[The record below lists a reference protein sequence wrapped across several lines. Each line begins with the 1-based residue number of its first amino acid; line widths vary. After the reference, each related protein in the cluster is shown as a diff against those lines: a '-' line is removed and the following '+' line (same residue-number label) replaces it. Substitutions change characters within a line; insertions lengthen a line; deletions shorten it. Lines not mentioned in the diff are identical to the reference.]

1 MKIKWLMLLVLV
13 LFVVQPFSVS
23 AHTSLTNSNP
33 EEGAVLT
40 ENVERIRLTFDAPIE
55 KTSTLE
61 LKTAEGE
68 TVPLEKPLIIGNELS
83 AVLKQE
89 LEQGT
94 YLITWKLISEDGHP
108 VEGTIRFEAMPATE
122 ETVQPEAVEE
132 AEEAAP
138 TVDTEQASIVPT
150 ESTES
155 TESVKPGL
163 VPTVLPWV
171 VAGLVLAIVATL
183 LLLRRRKRS

>member
-1 MKIKWLMLLVLV
+1 MKIKWFVLFV
-13 LFVVQPFSVS
+13 LILFVVQPFSVS

-33 EEGAVLT
+33 EEGAVLK

-132 AEEAAP
+132 AAP

>member
-1 MKIKWLMLLVLV
+1 MKIKWLMLLVLIV
-13 LFVVQPFSVS
+13 FVVQPFSVS

-33 EEGAVLT
+33 EEGAVLK

-61 LKTAEGE
+61 LKTAEGG

-108 VEGTIRFEAMPATE
+108 VEGTIRFEAKPATE
-122 ETVQPEAVEE
+122 ETVQPEE
-132 AEEAAP
+132 AEP

>member
-1 MKIKWLMLLVLV
+1 MKIKWLMLLVLIV
-13 LFVVQPFSVS
+13 FVVQPFSVS

-33 EEGAVLT
+33 EEGAVLK
-40 ENVERIRLTFDAPIE
+40 EDVERIRLTFDAPIE

-89 LEQGT
+89 LEKGT
-94 YLITWKLISEDGHP
+94 YLINWKLISEDGHP
-108 VEGTIRFEAMPATE
+108 VEGTIRFEMTP
-122 ETVQPEAVEE
+122 ETAVTAEPKAVEE
-132 AEEAAP
+132 AAT

-150 ESTES
+150 ESA
-155 TESVKPGL
+155 ESVTPGV
-163 VPTVLPWV
+163 VPTVLPWL
-171 VAGLVLAIVATL
+171 VAGLVLAIIMTT

>member
-1 MKIKWLMLLVLV
+1 MKIKWFVLFVLV

-33 EEGAVLT
+33 EEGAVLK

-122 ETVQPEAVEE
+122 ETVHRKRSKKLHQPSTPNRRASSRRNQRNPSNRVWSRRL
-132 AEEAAP
+132 
-138 TVDTEQASIVPT
+138 TV
-150 ESTES
+150 
-155 TESVKPGL
+155 
-163 VPTVLPWV
+163 V

>member
-1 MKIKWLMLLVLV
+1 MKIKWFVLFVLV

-33 EEGAVLT
+33 EEGAVLK

-61 LKTAEGE
+61 LKTAEGG
-68 TVPLEKPLIIGNELS
+68 TVPLQKPLIIGNELS

-89 LEQGT
+89 LGQGT

-132 AEEAAP
+132 AAT
-138 TVDTEQASIVPT
+138 TVDTEQASIVP
-150 ESTES
+150 TES